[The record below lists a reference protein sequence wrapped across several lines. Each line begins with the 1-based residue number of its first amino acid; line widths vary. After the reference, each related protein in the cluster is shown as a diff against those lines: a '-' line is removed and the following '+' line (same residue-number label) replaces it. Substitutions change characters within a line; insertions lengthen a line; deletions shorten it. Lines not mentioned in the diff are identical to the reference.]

1 MVPLDPHRMLRRVP
15 RRATALVAAA
25 TLAAAGCSGAL
36 PALGGS
42 PRAARTAGDQFFHSL
57 SARFTNVLRTPKFAQ
72 ARGKLA
78 RGALV
83 PSRVWD
89 DTSVWTSQE
98 GDASRTLALQGRLVG
113 NRYVFEAQPTAAA
126 PQAPGESRHVMRLRH
141 LGEADYEW
149 TTHVEHAIGSLRA
162 ADGSA
167 VVRALFAALEQY
179 DERALR
185 RGYRA
190 AFPRGTAALARLASL
205 DSVRT
210 ARDAD
215 GTTTVRL
222 TATIRPDRLEEE
234 FPAFARYVRKYA
246 EPTSYRIALGDA
258 QGATWLE
265 ATARDGTLQLHA
277 RVRQG
282 RLVPL
287 AGAPREMPDTLA
299 LTVDFE
305 TRVMLFDVGVRSL
318 EGELV
323 LVRTPHERGLAMHFR
338 REPEWQLPP
347 VVGRLVRAPLQRS
360 FAGDGALLAVSLRD
374 GPPGGQTLIVRES
387 RVAVREGS
395 MLRWLGAISWRAMG
409 DFVGDAEREENRFNA
424 ELFAAFREDVRA
436 LPLTGATD

>member
-1 MVPLDPHRMLRRVP
+1 MVPLEPLHTT
-15 RRATALVAAA
+15 RRATRRAAVLFAVA

-42 PRAARTAGDQFFHSL
+42 PRATRTAGDQFFHSL
-57 SARFTNVLRTPKFAQ
+57 SARFTNVFRTPKFAQ

-98 GDASRTLALQGRLVG
+98 GDASRTLSLQGGLVG
-113 NRYVFEAQPTAAA
+113 HRYVFDARPAA
-126 PQAPGESRHVMRLRH
+126 PAPQHPGESRHVMRLRH
-141 LGEADYEW
+141 LGESDYEW

-162 ADGSA
+162 AEGAA
-167 VVRALFAALEQY
+167 VLRTLLSALEQY

-185 RGYRA
+185 RGYRV
-190 AFPRGTAALARLASL
+190 AFPRGSAALARLLSL
-205 DSVRT
+205 DSVRA

-215 GTTTVRL
+215 GATTVHL
-222 TATIRPDRLEEE
+222 TATLRPERLEEE

-246 EPTSYRIALGDA
+246 EPTSYRIAVGDSA
-258 QGATWLE
+258 GTTWLE
-265 ATARDGTLQLHA
+265 ATADESTLQLHA
-277 RVRQG
+277 RVLGG
-282 RLVPL
+282 RLVAL
-287 AGAPREMPDTLA
+287 AGAPRPMPDTLA
-299 LTVDFE
+299 VTVDFQ
-305 TRVMLFDVGVRSL
+305 TRVMLFDVGVRAL
-318 EGELV
+318 EGQLV
-323 LVRTPHERGLAMHFR
+323 LVREPHERGIALRFT

-360 FAGDGALLAVSLRD
+360 FQGDGALLTVSLRD
-374 GPPGGQTLIVRES
+374 GPPDGQTLIVRES

-395 MLRWLGAISWRAMG
+395 MLRWLGAVSWRAMG

-436 LPLTGATD
+436 LPLTAD

>member
-1 MVPLDPHRMLRRVP
+1 
-15 RRATALVAAA
+15 VAAL
-25 TLAAAGCSGAL
+25 LAVAIITAAGCSGAL

-42 PRAARTAGDQFFHSL
+42 SRSTRTAGDQFFHSL
-57 SARFTNVLRTPKFAQ
+57 SARFTNVFRTPKFAQ

-98 GDASRTLALQGRLVG
+98 GDASRTLALHGRLVG
-113 NRYVFEAQPTAAA
+113 HRYVLDAQPVAPA
-126 PQAPGESRHVMRLRH
+126 PQHPGESRHVVRLRH
-141 LGEADYEW
+141 LEESDYEW

-167 VVRALFAALEQY
+167 AIRALFAAFEQY

-185 RGYRA
+185 RGYRT
-190 AFPRGTAALARLASL
+190 AFPRGTAALARLVSL

-210 ARDAD
+210 MHDAD
-215 GTTTVRL
+215 GATQVHL
-222 TATIRPDRLEEE
+222 TATLRPDRLAEE
-234 FPAFARYVRKYA
+234 FPAFAGYVRKYA
-246 EPTSYRIALGDA
+246 EPTRYRVAIGDG

-265 ATARDGTLQLHA
+265 ATAEDGTLRLRA
-277 RVRQG
+277 RVLG
-282 RLVPL
+282 GELVPL
-287 AGAPREMPDTLA
+287 AGALRTMPDTLA

-305 TRVMLFDVGVRSL
+305 THVMLFDVGIRAL
-318 EGELV
+318 EGRLV
-323 LVRTPHERGLAMHFR
+323 LVREPHERGVAMRFT

-347 VVGRLVRAPLQRS
+347 VVGRLVRSPLQRS
-360 FAGDGALLAVSLRD
+360 FQGDGALLTVTLRD
-374 GPPGGQTLIVRES
+374 GPPEGQTLIVRES

-395 MLRWLGAISWRAMG
+395 VLRWLGAVSWRAMG

-436 LPLTGATD
+436 LPLTATTD